1 MILAVKWVDS
11 TNYSYGWTRYST
23 TDVSIR
29 EITTCG
35 ILIDEDD
42 DKIVLS
48 HSKSTVPNDI
58 YYDLFTIPKGC
69 IIERKVIW
77 DEDVS
82 EKQNKGK

>member
-58 YYDLFTIPKGC
+58 YYVVLFHWLMYMVYI
-69 IIERKVIW
+69 VSLV
-77 DEDVS
+77 DVCRIYCFTS
-82 EKQNKGK
+82 